1 MQAKKTIKELVV
13 VEGKTD
19 TAKLKKIFNVE
30 TIETNGLSLSKK
42 TIYDIKTL
50 SKNKG
55 LILFLDPDGP
65 GEKIRKILIEHFPK
79 SKNCFINKNDILKN
93 SKKFGLAEA
102 SDESIIRA
110 FENFVTFNSENKS
123 ISWLE
128 YLNLDLSSFEKR
140 KELCKILNIS
150 YCNNKQLFKRLNML
164 NCSYEEVL
172 NLVKKITQ

>member
-1 MQAKKTIKELVV
+1 MQTKKTIKELVV

-19 TAKLKKIFNVE
+19 SAKLKKLFNVE
-30 TIETNGLSLSKK
+30 TIETKGLSLSKK

-65 GEKIRKILIEHFPK
+65 GEKIRKKLNEFFPK
-79 SKNCFINKNDILKN
+79 TKNCFIEKSDILEK

-102 SDESIIRA
+102 TDESIIKA
-110 FENFVTFNSENKS
+110 FNNIVTFDLGNNS
-123 ISWLE
+123 ISWDE
-128 YLNLDLSSFEKR
+128 YINLDLSSFKKR
-140 KELCKILNIS
+140 KDLCSLLNIS

-164 NCSYEEVL
+164 NYSYREVL
-172 NLVKKITQ
+172 NLIKKIN